1 MMKNPLFFYIFLFS
15 VLSFSQTKEITII
28 FKDKTTGKLIENVLV
43 SILRTDENFQSN
55 KEGSFKFKL
64 PKPSRILISHF
75 EYKQITLNSATLKEN
90 EITINLEGISQ
101 EIEDIVITNRQSF
114 SILKS
119 LINKSMKQLTAPINL
134 KIYTREFFKYN
145 NEYTSY
151 SDGLVNFCLKEKPD
165 KFAADILVEQ
175 NRTYNLIN
183 NEKTFR
189 GWTVLENKQLMSFML
204 LL

>member
-1 MMKNPLFFYIFLFS
+1 MLVFQYDMMKNPLFFYLFLFS
-15 VLSFSQTKEITII
+15 IFSFSQTKEFVLI
-28 FKDKTTGKLIENVLV
+28 FKDKAAGNVIENVLV
-43 SILRTDENFQSN
+43 TILRTDENFQSN
-55 KEGSFKFKL
+55 KEGSVKFKL

-75 EYKQITLNSATLKEN
+75 EYKQININSATLKEAI
-90 EITINLEGISQ
+90 ITIYLESISQ

-151 SDGLVNFCLKEKPD
+151 SDV
-165 KFAADILVEQ
+165 
-175 NRTYNLIN
+175 
-183 NEKTFR
+183 
-189 GWTVLENKQLMSFML
+189 
-204 LL
+204 